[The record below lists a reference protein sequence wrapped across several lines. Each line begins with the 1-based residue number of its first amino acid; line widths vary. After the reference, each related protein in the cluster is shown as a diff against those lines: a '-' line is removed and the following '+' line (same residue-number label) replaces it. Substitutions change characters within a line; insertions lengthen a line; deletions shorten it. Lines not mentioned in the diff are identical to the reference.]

1 MATTIDHEPSRGIGI
16 IKAKDSELCGVRG
29 IMNSEGQKLK
39 YSLVEIKYKTF
50 YELAINFLD
59 SNFTSLEK

>member
-1 MATTIDHEPSRGIGI
+1 MSLHVALEK

-29 IMNSEGQKLK
+29 IMNSEGQIPK
-39 YSLVEIKYKTF
+39 YSLEQIKYKTF

-59 SNFTSLEK
+59 SKFTSLEK

>member
-1 MATTIDHEPSRGIGI
+1 MAITIDHEPSRGIGK

-29 IMNSEGQKLK
+29 IMNSEGQKPK
-39 YSLVEIKYKTF
+39 YSFEQIKYKTF

-59 SNFTSLEK
+59 RNFTSLEK